1 MTLPLSRGARLC
13 ESIIRAARARR
24 GGRRECGR
32 PYLARRLACSQ
43 RTVSRYVK
51 ELRDA
56 GRLEV
61 TPPRRVRTPAG
72 WRTEGVNTYRL
83 PCPSNPA
90 PHVHNR
96 RSRRGDTHVTPPPRG
111 VGGTAPRGH
120 VPAHHTTTTEKID
133 PGPAAAALLA
143 RLLAPSHEVR
153 AG

>member
-1 MTLPLSRGARLC
+1 MTALSRGARLC
-13 ESIIRAARARR
+13 EAIIRNARARR

-43 RTVSRYVK
+43 RQVSRYIK
-51 ELRDA
+51 ELRAA

-72 WRTEGVNTYRL
+72 WRTEGVNSYRL
-83 PCPSNPA
+83 PCAANPA

-111 VGGTAPRGH
+111 VGCAATGTAAPTHQTHQTDR
-120 VPAHHTTTTEKID
+120 ID

-143 RLLAPSHEVR
+143 RLLAPR
-153 AG
+153 TPA